1 MTDWNEIR
9 VRYIA
14 GTMSLKQLAEDS
26 GVSYSRITKHA
37 SAEKW
42 AAQRKAFGK
51 KAAEKAIQRAGERAQ
66 ANLEKAILVTEGLLD
81 VSVKALEDRDQFRR
95 YLVVR
100 KDGRTEETTE
110 EVFRKVD
117 TKALKELT
125 DAVEKLSLLLRNL
138 LGEPGEPERQRI
150 QTEKLR
156 QEKLR
161 AEIRQLK
168 DESERVT
175 KTESATY
182 AVRMETEE
190 EYLAR
195 TGDPETER

>member
-14 GTMSLKQLAEDS
+14 GNMSLKQLAEQS

-51 KAAEKAIQRAGERAQ
+51 KAADKAIQRAGARAQ

-95 YLVVR
+95 HLVVR
-100 KDGRTEETTE
+100 KVNGAEETTE

-125 DAVEKLSLLLRNL
+125 DAVEKLSLLLRDL
-138 LGEPGEPERQRI
+138 LGEPDADEKLRRE
-150 QTEKLR
+150 TEKLR

-161 AEIRQLK
+161 TEIRKLRE
-168 DESERVT
+168 ESERHE
-175 KTESATY
+175 ESATFI
-182 AVRMETEE
+182 VRRETEE
-190 EYLAR
+190 ELHAR
-195 TGDPETER
+195 TGDPETE